1 MAESTPPA
9 EVTISGSLTGMS
21 DYIWRGQS
29 QTWGKPALQFS
40 VEAAH
45 NSGVYAGFFTSNVS
59 SQWVPGAHLET
70 DWYSGFRNKLPGSLS
85 EVGYDLNINYAYFPG
100 GDFNKTGFNLPSS
113 SPNTVEVSASVN
125 HHWLTLKAG
134 QVLSK
139 FYGWDTNNSS
149 AGSFAG
155 DPKAAITGSTKGSY
169 YVEAQ
174 VSQDI
179 AEGWNINGQVG
190 RQTIRNSVGLDW
202 SYYKLG
208 VYHTVD
214 QWNIGLA
221 FTGGSQPDAF
231 KNFVGLTNNGS
242 TYSAARPAV
251 VGSVARS
258 F

>member
-1 MAESTPPA
+1 MVYGA
-9 EVTISGSLTGMS
+9 LT
-21 DYIWRGQS
+21 
-29 QTWGKPALQFS
+29 
-40 VEAAH
+40 
-45 NSGVYAGFFTSNVS
+45 
-59 SQWVPGAHLET
+59 
-70 DWYSGFRNKLPGSLS
+70 
-85 EVGYDLNINYAYFPG
+85 
-100 GDFNKTGFNLPSS
+100 
-113 SPNTVEVSASVN
+113 
-125 HHWLTLKAG
+125 
-134 QVLSK
+134 
-139 FYGWDTNNSS
+139 
-149 AGSFAG
+149 
-155 DPKAAITGSTKGSY
+155 SY